1 MKKNNTLHKIILI
14 TVLFIHLISNT
25 TIYAEELESE
35 SKEFTSQD
43 ITNEV
48 SENFDIDSYIENIN
62 KYVSEIGIE
71 GIDFED
77 IANSLVN
84 SNKVDYKNIFLKLLS
99 FFFKEIIGTLKGAT
113 SIFFV
118 CIIMAII
125 SNMELE
131 KKSDITKIAYLAC
144 FTAIATISVASF
156 IDVIASFRNVVSIL
170 TTLMQVISPFLMSVL
185 IATGSITST
194 GIIQPM
200 LLFLASAIGFIVNYV
215 VIPFFTISVALN
227 VISSISENLKLDK
240 MSRLFNSSAIWIV
253 SILLTI
259 FLGVLSLETS
269 LTSSVDSLAV
279 KTTQTAMSNFVPVV
293 GKFFSD
299 SFETVVGATKVV
311 SRVGGTIGIISV
323 IIVSIVPVI
332 KILSVMVI
340 YMLLS
345 AFIEPLCSEDSIV
358 KYISSFANVYKN
370 LLGILIGIIMLFVIS
385 TGIILNLV
393 SSVVK

>member
-1 MKKNNTLHKIILI
+1 MKQISKAKKIILI
-14 TVLFIHLISNT
+14 TVLVIHLFFNSL
-25 TIYAEELESE
+25 IYAEDIELNE
-35 SKEFTSQD
+35 KTDLNQD
-43 ITNEV
+43 ITKEV
-48 SENFDIDSYIENIN
+48 SENFNIDSYIEDIN
-62 KYVSEIGIE
+62 KYVADTGIE
-71 GIDFED
+71 GIDFKD

-84 SNKVDYKNIFLKLLS
+84 VNKVDYKNIFMKLLS

-113 SIFFV
+113 GIFFV
-118 CIIMAII
+118 CVIMAIL

-144 FTAIATISVASF
+144 FTAIATISVTSF
-156 IDVIASFRNVVSIL
+156 LDVITGFKNVVATL

-215 VIPFFTISVALN
+215 IIPFFTISVALN
-227 VISSISENLKLDK
+227 VISSISENLKLGN
-240 MSRLFNSSAIWIV
+240 MSKLFSSSAIWIV

-299 SFETVVGATKVV
+299 SFETVVGATKIV
-311 SRVGGTIGIISV
+311 SKVGGTLGIISV
-323 IIVSIVPVI
+323 ITVSIVPVV
-332 KILSVMVI
+332 KILSVMII
-340 YMLLS
+340 YMALS
-345 AFIEPLCSEDSIV
+345 ALIEPLCSEESIV
-358 KYISSFANVYKN
+358 KYISSFATVYKN

-393 SSVVK
+393 STVVK